1 MTNHHPS
8 TQRMCLHPT
17 NRAIV
22 DYLKVRVAASRDE
35 IQSHLMALDESL
47 FDPARFAKLV
57 GRGVLV
63 NTTPR
68 GQYARYVLGARAALF
83 DQPWPQSQPKPE
95 PAPELDPE
103 DSVPAWVGQK
113 APPNTYDVMNAPV
126 YVPPPSAYVRP
137 GADDFKACQSRGHRC

>member
-68 GQYARYVLGARAALF
+68 GQYARYVLGSRAALF
-83 DQPWPQSQPKPE
+83 DQPLPQSQPKPE
-95 PAPELDPE
+95 PEPEPAPAEPPKASE
-103 DSVPAWVGQK
+103 SSGSGGGSAAWILVLLSLGLTRK
-113 APPNTYDVMNAPV
+113 
-126 YVPPPSAYVRP
+126 
-137 GADDFKACQSRGHRC
+137 RG